1 MQRRPPLPVP
11 LWRPLLR
18 VAAWAAGEGP
28 SLPTHEASA
37 CRPLALL
44 AVSDSAFLLPPS
56 WEQPQAPP
64 QPPGPSGAEL
74 QAGKPQESCV
84 HQLLLRRGSEHPG
97 RLGLGSRSCAV
108 PGILIKAYGQECWSS
123 RALDGMT
130 FLGPSDGLY
139 ADTPY
144 AKPGVW
150 LAKSSSPL
158 DKTGWRTDTRASQG
172 WCPSLLQL
180 PIGRWT
186 QNVLGNGNAP
196 FCAPTRLG

>member
-1 MQRRPPLPVP
+1 MCITVCKIDDPCKFDAGSTAPKVSTLGPPKEMGQAGRWEGTPLPVP

-18 VAAWAAGEGP
+18 VAAWAVGEGP

-37 CRPLALL
+37 CRPLAFL
-44 AVSDSAFLLPPS
+44 AVSDSASLLPPS

-108 PGILIKAYGQECWSS
+108 PGILIKALWARVLVFQGAGWNDLS
-123 RALDGMT
+123 R
-130 FLGPSDGLY
+130 
-139 ADTPY
+139 
-144 AKPGVW
+144 
-150 LAKSSSPL
+150 
-158 DKTGWRTDTRASQG
+158 
-172 WCPSLLQL
+172 SL
-180 PIGRWT
+180 
-186 QNVLGNGNAP
+186 
-196 FCAPTRLG
+196 